1 MIAAISLMR
10 RRPDIT
16 LARFRSHWLDPH
28 GVMTAELPGVRAYMQ
43 HHPIEGPGTNA
54 LARELGIEGVPELWF
69 DDYEQRRIAYT
80 SRRIAECNVDSEN
93 FVGAVTRLVTEPHVV
108 IPHTAVRAPATTGPV
123 RVLLLAMGASDSNW
137 SARAEARITTLAGV
151 TGYVRHMLLEQ
162 AAAPNSKIPELRLA
176 VGGIA
181 EATFTDEPALVQASA
196 MLAGNGDDA
205 ARTAVYRV
213 EDHKLV

>member
-16 LARFRSHWLDPH
+16 PAQFRGHWLDPH
-28 GVMTAELPGVRAYMQ
+28 GVMTAELPGLRAYVQ
-43 HHPIEGPGTNA
+43 HHPVDAPGANT

-80 SRRIAECNVDSEN
+80 SRRIAECNIDSEN

-108 IPHTAVRAPATTGPV
+108 IQAPPTTSPV
-123 RVLLLAMGASDSNW
+123 RVLLLATGATDCDW
-137 SARAEARITTLAGV
+137 SARAQARITALAGV
-151 TGYVRHMLLEQ
+151 TGYVRHTFIEQ
-162 AAAPNSKIPELRLA
+162 AAAPNSKIPELRLTI
-176 VGGIA
+176 GGVA
-181 EATFTDEPALVQASA
+181 EATFADETALIQAAES
-196 MLAGNGDDA
+196 LVGRGDDA

-213 EDHKLV
+213 EDHKLL